1 MKSLLTPL
9 MCVLLAAPAFAQEK
23 PDTDQRPSPQS
34 STDQRIADLERR
46 LDAMS
51 RELETQKAGA
61 TMPVATEEGRFGL
74 APSASKVYAVASG
87 LSIGGYGEFLYQSF
101 DSKLQDGTKAPRENS
116 LDALRLV
123 LYTGYKFNEHIVF
136 NSEVEFEH
144 GGYSDEST
152 GGEAKV
158 EFAYLDFLISKA
170 LNVRAGMMLLP
181 VGFINELHEPPAFL
195 GSQRPLVERRIIPST
210 WHENGVGLHGEL
222 AGNLSYRLYLVN
234 GMDANPDPGNGH
246 EGFTGQSIK
255 GGRQFGKEA
264 KANSLAWTGRLDWA
278 PIPGTTLG
286 FSFYRGNSNPE
297 DGAEPLITSLWDLH
311 AEYRAGGLQV
321 RGIFSRVTNSEAGV
335 AALPAAGEGFQTGT
349 RQFGGYLEAGYDVL
363 RGSGRQALIPF
374 VRFERLNSQQR
385 VVPGVT
391 PDLAN
396 DVTVKTVGVSYK
408 PIPNVAVKADWN
420 QIENRAETGR
430 DQFNVGL
437 GFYF

>member
-9 MCVLLAAPAFAQEK
+9 MCALLAAPAFAQEK
-23 PDTDQRPSPQS
+23 PDTDKRV
-34 STDQRIADLERR
+34 AELERR

-51 RELETQKAGA
+51 RELESQKTGSVMPPAG
-61 TMPVATEEGRFGL
+61 EEGRFGL
-74 APSASKVYAVASG
+74 GAAASKVYAAPTG
-87 LSIGGYGEFLYQSF
+87 LSIGGYGEFLYQNF
-101 DSKLQDGTKAPRENS
+101 DSKLQDGTKAPRENN

-136 NSEVEFEH
+136 NSELEFEH

-152 GGEAKV
+152 GGEVKV
-158 EFAYLDFLISKA
+158 EFAYLDFLIDKA
-170 LNVRAGMMLLP
+170 FNVRAGMMLLP
-181 VGFINELHEPPAFL
+181 VGFINEMHEPPAFL
-195 GSQRPLVERRIIPST
+195 GAKRPLVERRIIPST
-210 WHENGVGLHGEL
+210 WHENGVGIHGEL
-222 AGNLSYRLYLVN
+222 PGNLSYRLYLVN
-234 GMDANPDPGNGH
+234 GMDANPDSGNGH
-246 EGFTGQSIK
+246 EGFTAESIK

-264 KANSLAWTGRLDWA
+264 QANSLAWTGRLDWA

-286 FSFYRGNSNPE
+286 FSFYRGNSNPV
-297 DGAEPLITSLWDLH
+297 DGAESLVTTLWDVH
-311 AEYRAGGLQV
+311 AEYRAQGLQL
-321 RGIFSRVTNSEAGV
+321 RGLFSRITNSEAGV
-335 AALPAAGEGFQTGT
+335 AALPVTGDGFQTGT

-363 RGSGRQALIPF
+363 RGSGKQALIPF
-374 VRFERLNSQQR
+374 VRYERLNSQQR
-385 VVPGVT
+385 VVAGVT

-420 QIENRAETGR
+420 KIENRAETGR

>member
-9 MCVLLAAPAFAQEK
+9 MCALLAGPVIAQER
-23 PDTDQRPSPQS
+23 PDTN
-34 STDQRIADLERR
+34 QRIVDLERR

-51 RELETQKAGA
+51 RELEAQKTGA
-61 TMPVATEEGRFGL
+61 ATPVAAEEGRFGL
-74 APSASKVYAVASG
+74 GSSASKVYGVASG
-87 LSIGGYGEFLYQSF
+87 LSIGGYGEFLYQNF
-101 DSKLQDGTKAPRENS
+101 DSKLQDGTKAPRETG

-136 NSEVEFEH
+136 NSELEFEH

-152 GGEAKV
+152 GGETKV
-158 EFAYLDFLISKA
+158 EFAYLDFLITKA
-170 LNVRAGMMLLP
+170 VNVRAGMMLLP
-181 VGFINELHEPPAFL
+181 VGFINEMHEPPAFL

-210 WHENGVGLHGEL
+210 WHENGVGIHGEL

-234 GMDANPDPGNGH
+234 GMNANPAEGGH
-246 EGFTGQSIK
+246 EGFTGRSIK

-264 KANSLAWTGRLDWA
+264 QANSLAWTGRLDWA
-278 PIPGTTLG
+278 PMPGTTLG

-297 DGAEPLITSLWDLH
+297 DGAKELITTLWDVH
-311 AEYRAGGLQV
+311 AEYRAQGLQL
-321 RGIFSRVTNSEAGV
+321 RGLFSRVTNSEAGV
-335 AALPAAGEGFQTGT
+335 AALPVTGDGFQTGT

-363 RGSGRQALIPF
+363 RGSGKQALIPF
-374 VRFERLNSQQR
+374 VRYERLNSQQQ
-385 VVPGVT
+385 VVNGAT

-396 DVTVKTVGVSYK
+396 DVAVKTYGVSYK

-420 QIENRAETGR
+420 QIENRARTGR
-430 DQFNVGL
+430 SQFNLGL